1 MKILV
6 IVDQDA
12 KIDTSF
18 LSNQLKEEVTKNSI
32 SQDGISIFECGT
44 PIPLEEWDW
53 VGQVGNCNAPMDVQ
67 IEVEIPLDD
76 DPQGNLITAIA
87 AVLEGMD
94 TDEAIGESI

>member
-6 IVDQDA
+6 IIDQDA
-12 KIDTSF
+12 KIDIPF
-18 LSNQLKEEVTKNSI
+18 LTNQLREEITKNSV

-53 VGQVGNCNAPMDVQ
+53 IGQVGNCNAPMEVSV
-67 IEVEIPLDD
+67 EVEIPLDD
-76 DPQGNLITAIA
+76 DPQGNLLTALS